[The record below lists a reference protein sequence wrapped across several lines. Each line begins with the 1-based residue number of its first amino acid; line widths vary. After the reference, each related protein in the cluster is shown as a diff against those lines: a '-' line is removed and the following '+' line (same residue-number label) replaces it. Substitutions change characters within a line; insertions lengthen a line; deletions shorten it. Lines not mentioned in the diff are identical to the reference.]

1 MREAQSHQTL
11 LEALYAA
18 DFEEHPVK
26 HDICEVLSKLQGSNP
41 DRSSTV
47 RPMLRSLEHIC
58 MCTQHCR

>member
-18 DFEEHPVK
+18 DFEEHLVK

-47 RPMLRSLEHIC
+47 RPM
-58 MCTQHCR
+58 

>member
-47 RPMLRSLEHIC
+47 RPI
-58 MCTQHCR
+58 